1 MGGERNDMGMDC
13 AWRSVC
19 WMDYSYCFQLIREIE
34 TMYWIVVIIIVAI
47 CTLTGFLVG
56 VAYGQENW
64 HEHL

>member
-1 MGGERNDMGMDC
+1 MDGLFIQRDIC
-13 AWRSVC
+13 TGDVA
-19 WMDYSYCFQLIREIE
+19 
-34 TMYWIVVIIIVAI
+34 MYWIVVIIIVAI